1 MVGDARL
8 RITLLGTFQAARGDR
23 DLPVPGAR
31 LQALVVRLA
40 LAGGRA
46 VAPRT
51 LVDTIWPEN
60 PPAGPAHA
68 LQALVSR
75 LRRALGSS
83 AAVTQAA
90 GGYRLD
96 VAASD
101 VDALRFEEL
110 AAAGRE
116 RLRAGDP
123 HSAAALLDEAVA
135 LWSEHPGA
143 APPAVVAVEPATATR
158 LAHASTEAV
167 ADLAEAELALG
178 NARQAATRLTGLLSQ
193 HPLFERG
200 VALVLDALAA
210 EGRQAE
216 ALARYEQFRET
227 LAEEFGTDPGAALRE
242 RHLRLLRVEQPPPAV
257 TPPAVT
263 PADGARKRPG
273 NLPVPMTS
281 FIGRADDLARID
293 NLLASGRL
301 VTVLGPGGAGK
312 TRLAIEAARRHRDAY
327 RDGAWLIDLGS
338 VTDPGKV
345 GGALLAAI
353 GLRGSALFD
362 ASARLRS
369 DPADELDALADQLD
383 ARESLLVVDNC
394 EHVIDTAAH
403 LLSALLARCAGLRV
417 LATSR
422 EPLAIDGEAL
432 VPLGPL
438 ALPDTDADLRQARLA
453 PSVRLFTER
462 AAAVRPAFD
471 VDEHNLADVLR
482 IVRGLDG
489 LPLALELA
497 AARLRTLALSDLADG
512 LSDRFRLLTSGSRT
526 AFPRHRTLRGV
537 IAWSWDLLPGD
548 ARTVAERIAL
558 LPGGVTPASAAALC
572 GKTTVPVRD
581 IPQLL
586 ADLVDR
592 SLLQLVP
599 GTGRYRMLETI
610 REYGLE
616 MLAEQNT
623 LTGVRDLAARYC
635 ADLVAHYDPLTRG
648 PEQLHALHVLR
659 TEHDNVLAAL
669 RHLTRTGDADAAITL
684 ALGLTWYWNML
695 GLHDDAA
702 HWLRQALALPSDQP
716 GIEPEITEPGIEREI
731 AAGLLLLSSRAGQ
744 SAVFSGS
751 LKEGGEELR
760 TLTDRM
766 PDDSRLPGFGGALLT
781 VKLALLRGTGKSAA
795 TIERLTRGPDRWL
808 AGYAHISRAHA
819 AENEGDLDQARV
831 DASAA
836 LECFTR
842 VGDHWALATAL
853 PLRSLLRQYDG
864 DLDGA
869 LDDLKAAKRLAG
881 EFGALS
887 LSDEIFIDLRQY
899 DLLVRLGRTA
909 QASELIAATRERALR
924 STSPGMAI
932 LLDAR
937 EARLFIQ
944 TGDVDRARRLIESA
958 ESGLVGRPSL
968 DGDHGR
974 ALIATVRAELCLR
987 LADEPGAARALD
999 QAYAAA
1005 VNSRDLPVV
1014 ATVAV
1019 TVAGLAE
1026 LHGRHLDAA
1035 VVLGAAAR
1043 LRGAH
1048 DHTDPH
1054 IHAWS
1059 TRIRTALGDKD
1070 YVRAYTTGR
1079 KLDVPAALL
1088 RVDPAPIRPTP
1099 PLESHGAESD
1109 PCRDL

>member
-1 MVGDARL
+1 MDGDARL
-8 RITLLGTFQAARGDR
+8 RITLLGSTFQASRGDR
-23 DLPVPGAR
+23 GLPLPGAR
-31 LQALVVRLA
+31 LQGLVIRLA
-40 LAGGRA
+40 LAGGRV
-46 VAPRT
+46 VAQST
-51 LVDTIWPEN
+51 LIDAIWPEN
-60 PPAGPAHA
+60 PPAAPAHA

-101 VDALRFEEL
+101 VDALRFEQL
-110 AAAGRE
+110 ASAGRE

-123 HSAAALLDEAVA
+123 QGAAALLDEAVA
-135 LWSEHPGA
+135 LWSEQPGT

-167 ADLAEAELALG
+167 ADLGEAELALG
-178 NARQAATRLTGLLSQ
+178 NARQAATRLTGLLSR
-193 HPLFERG
+193 HPAFERG

-210 EGRQAE
+210 QGRQAE

-227 LAEEFGTDPGAALRE
+227 LAEEFGTDPGVALRE
-242 RHLRLLRVEQPPPAV
+242 RHLRLLRAEQPS
-257 TPPAVT
+257 PAVT
-263 PADGARKRPG
+263 PADGAGKRPS
-273 NLPVPMTS
+273 NLPIPLTS
-281 FIGRADDLARID
+281 FIGRDDEFARID
-293 NLLASGRL
+293 TLLASGRL

-338 VTDPGKV
+338 VTDPDKV

-362 ASARLRS
+362 ASARLS
-369 DPADELDALADQLD
+369 GDPADELDTLADQLD

-438 ALPDTDADLRQARLA
+438 ALPDTDADIHQARLA
-453 PSVRLFTER
+453 ASVRLFTER
-462 AAAVRPAFD
+462 AAAVRPGFD

-482 IVRGLDG
+482 IVRSLDG

-497 AARLRTLALSDLADG
+497 AARLRTLALSDLVDG

-526 AFPRHRTLRGV
+526 ASPRHRTLRGV
-537 IAWSWDLLPGD
+537 IAWSWDLLPDD

-572 GKTTVPVRD
+572 MGTTVPVRG

-592 SLLQLVP
+592 SLLQLAP
-599 GTGRYRMLETI
+599 GSGRYRMLETI

-616 MLAEQNT
+616 MLAQQNA
-623 LTGVRDLAARYC
+623 LTSVRDLAAHYC

-648 PEQLHALHVLR
+648 PEQLHALQVLR
-659 TEHDNVLAAL
+659 TEHDNVVAAL
-669 RHLTRTGDADAAITL
+669 RHLGQTGHADRAISL
-684 ALGLTWYWNML
+684 AVNLTWYWRML
-695 GLHDDAA
+695 GRHDDAA
-702 HWLRQALALPSDQP
+702 YWLGQALALPSDQP
-716 GIEPEITEPGIEREI
+716 GIEHEI
-731 AAGLLLLSSRAGQ
+731 AEGLLLLNSRASQ

-751 LKEGGEELR
+751 FKEGSNELR
-760 TLTDRM
+760 TLTDRLL
-766 PDDSRLPGFGGALLT
+766 DDSPLPGFGGALIT
-781 VKLALLRGTGKSAA
+781 VKLALLQGTRQSKA
-795 TIERLTRGPDRWL
+795 TIERLTQGPDRWL

-836 LECFTR
+836 LACFTQ

-869 LDDLKAAKRLAG
+869 LDDLKAAKRLAA

-887 LSDEIFIDLRQY
+887 LSDEIFIDLRQV
-899 DLLVRLGRTA
+899 DLLVRLDRIA
-909 QASELIAATRERALR
+909 QASEMIAGTRERALR
-924 STSPGMAI
+924 STSPAMAI

-937 EARLFIQ
+937 EARLLIQ
-944 TGDVDRARRLIESA
+944 TGKVDRARHLIDSA
-958 ESGLVGRPSL
+958 ESGLSSRLPL

-987 LADEPGAARALD
+987 LADEPGAAHALD

-1005 VNSRDLPVV
+1005 VNSQDLPVV

-1026 LHGRHLDAA
+1026 LHERHRDAA
-1035 VVLGAAAR
+1035 VTLGAAAR

-1048 DHTDPH
+1048 DPTDPH
-1054 IHAWS
+1054 IHTLS
-1059 TRIRTALGDKD
+1059 TRTRTALGDAD
-1070 YVRAYTTGR
+1070 FARAYRAGWQ
-1079 KLDVPAALL
+1079 LDVPAALS
-1088 RVDPAPIRPTP
+1088 RVDPALVRPAP
-1099 PLESHGAESD
+1099 PFEGHSAEID
-1109 PCRDL
+1109 QCRDS